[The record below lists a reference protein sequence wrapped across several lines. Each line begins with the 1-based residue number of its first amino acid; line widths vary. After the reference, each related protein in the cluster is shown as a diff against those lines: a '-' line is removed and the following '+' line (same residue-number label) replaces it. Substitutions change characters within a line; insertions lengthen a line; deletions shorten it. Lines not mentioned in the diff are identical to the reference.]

1 MDANSQRFWLWSRPA
16 DWVVGDGCAIAPRD
30 AAHGGVEEVLSLA
43 SELGVPPLIDGA
55 SRLARAETEMAMLPL
70 LRDRFGSYA
79 RWDPRPTP
87 EGPGGSLMGFGAFP
101 GEVPRYATSAPGAP
115 TAMALDADDRIVFA
129 FADRVELFDLRDR
142 HEPVRLELPPLF
154 TPQAVACDAQ
164 GGRWLLD
171 RGNRRL
177 AVLAGTP
184 FPERGDVVRDAGSF
198 RPQPENADD
207 ARLELLPESLLDPTL
222 RPVALAASP
231 QGRLAVI
238 SWGPDGELHLTVV
251 DGAARK
257 ATVLEGAEYAHA
269 IAWLDES
276 DIALRV
282 SDLAEALVYAADAPG
297 PQNPLGRRYPSA
309 DAAPG
314 GFVASQDWPPH
325 LPRVRPQDVPD
336 AAEIAVFSRALVPL
350 SWRGFAASGTA
361 QGRTLDTQSLDLI
374 WHRVYVEAV
383 IPPGCGMLVELR
395 ATDEETFSGAWW
407 PHWFGDASAL
417 QTELSAGTPRAAW
430 LACPS
435 ELPHHASLLGCAPQA
450 NRVGLFG
457 ALVQRAGM
465 QLRELRGRR
474 LQLRVSLFGN
484 GRATPQIA
492 AVRVWGDRFS
502 YLRRYLPE
510 LYRDDPVFDRSAG
523 GDATRHD
530 FLERFIGLF
539 ESLLTPLE
547 DQVADARVLTSPNST
562 PPDALDWLARWT
574 GERFPSRLPTA
585 HKRAWLANA
594 PLLRRLRGTRG
605 GLALALDIAT
615 DGAVSLG
622 RIIVLEDFR
631 LRRTLATLLGIDLER
646 SDDPL
651 LPGLVISGNSF
662 VGDTLTLGDADD
674 AQARAEFLAL
684 FGEEI
689 DSEAER
695 QTVASVYERTAHRAT
710 ILVHEGLD
718 EDLIAMVRNLAE
730 EIAPAHVLVKV
741 MAAREPFMVGIAALV
756 GVDSWLRAPV
766 PLEVARVDQSG
777 IGRGDRITGG
787 GALDWRLDDSS
798 GLVAFDGAPRAHL
811 DAAPIGSPGGHLLL
825 DGRRSEPPPDGVIA
839 RWRFTRLP
847 DPE

>member
-1 MDANSQRFWLWSRPA
+1 MDSNSQRFWLWSRPE
-16 DWVVGDGCAIAPRD
+16 DWALTEGCAMAPRD
-30 AAHGGVEEVLSLA
+30 AAHGGVEQVLSLA
-43 SELGVPPLIDGA
+43 SELGVAPVIDGV
-55 SRLARAETEMAMLPL
+55 SRPTSAETELAMLPL
-70 LRDRFGSYA
+70 LRDRFGCYA

-115 TAMALDADDRIVFA
+115 TAMALDAEDRIVFA

-142 HEPVRLELPPLF
+142 HDPVRLELPPGF
-154 TPQAVACDAQ
+154 TPQAVACDAR

-184 FPERGDVVRDAGSF
+184 FPERGDVVYDTGTF

-207 ARLELLPESLLDPTL
+207 ARLELLPETLLDASL
-222 RPVALAASP
+222 RPIALAASP

-238 SWGPDGELHLTVV
+238 AWGPDGELNLTVI
-251 DGAARK
+251 DGTERK
-257 ATVLEGAEYAHA
+257 SAVLEGAEYAHA
-269 IAWLDES
+269 IAWLDEAEV
-276 DIALRV
+276 ALRV
-282 SDLAEALVYAADAPG
+282 SDLAEALVYPAAAAPL
-297 PQNPLGRRYPSA
+297 QKPLGRRYPSA

-325 LPRVRPQDVPD
+325 LPLVRPQDVPD
-336 AAEIAVFSRALVPL
+336 APEGASFSRALVPL

-361 QGRTLDTQSLDLI
+361 QGRTVDTQSLDLV
-374 WHRVYVEAV
+374 WHRLYIEAV
-383 IPPGCGMLVELR
+383 IPPGCGVLVELR
-395 ATDEETFSGAWW
+395 ATDEEAFGGAWW
-407 PHWFGDASAL
+407 PHWFGDASVL
-417 QTELSAGTPRAAW
+417 QTDLPAGTPRCAW
-430 LACPS
+430 LASPS
-435 ELPHHASLLGCAPQA
+435 ELPHHGSLLGCAPQA
-450 NRVGLFG
+450 SRVGLFG

-474 LQLRVSLFGN
+474 LQLRVTLHGN
-484 GRATPQIA
+484 GRATPQVA
-492 AVRVWGDRFS
+492 AVRAWGDRFS

-510 LYRDDPVFDRSAG
+510 LYRDDPVFDRTAG

-530 FLERFIGLF
+530 FLERFLGLF
-539 ESLLTPLE
+539 ESVLTPLE
-547 DQVADARVLTSPNST
+547 DQVADARVLTAPSST

-585 HKRAWLANA
+585 QKRAWLANA

-674 AQARAEFLAL
+674 AEARREFLAL
-684 FGEEI
+684 FGEDI
-689 DSEAER
+689 DSEAESA
-695 QTVASVYERTAHRAT
+695 TVASVYERTAHRAT

-718 EDLIAMVRNLAE
+718 DELIDMVRNLAE

-741 MAAREPFMVGIAALV
+741 IAARQPFMVGIAALV
-756 GVDSWLRAPV
+756 GVDSYLRAPI
-766 PLEVARVDQSG
+766 PLEVARVELSG
-777 IGRGDRITGG
+777 IGRGDRISGG

-798 GLVAFDGAPRAHL
+798 GLVAFDGAPRAHM
-811 DAAPIGSPGGHLLL
+811 DAAAIGSPGGNLLL
-825 DGRRSEPPPDGVIA
+825 DGRRSEPPPNGVIA
-839 RWRFTRLP
+839 RWRFTRLSDP
-847 DPE
+847 D